1 MLADYPK
8 VALPVAG
15 VNLCQFT
22 QPHTPDAPP
31 RRGEGLPHHGR
42 RVAAERRTQPFALMS
57 RLSVFGVPL
66 AQTLAV
72 FTLSEAIPG
81 LVGWR
86 ELFANRPV
94 GGVRTGHN
102 LLASVLEQL
111 GREQFS

>member
-1 MLADYPK
+1 VNSALYP
-8 VALPVAG
+8 
-15 VNLCQFT
+15 F
-22 QPHTPDAPP
+22 
-31 RRGEGLPHHGR
+31 
-42 RVAAERRTQPFALMS
+42 AAERRTQPFALMS
-57 RLSVFGVPL
+57 RLSLFGVPR

-72 FTLSEAIPG
+72 FTLTEAIPG

>member
-1 MLADYPK
+1 MAGTKALAVIGRSGKKRPEG
-8 VALPVAG
+8 VARL
-15 VNLCQFT
+15 
-22 QPHTPDAPP
+22 
-31 RRGEGLPHHGR
+31 
-42 RVAAERRTQPFALMS
+42 AAERRTQPFALMS
-57 RLSVFGVPL
+57 RLSLFGVPR

-72 FTLSEAIPG
+72 FTLTEAIPG

>member
-1 MLADYPK
+1 MQSTTKGLA
-8 VALPVAG
+8 A
-15 VNLCQFT
+15 
-22 QPHTPDAPP
+22 
-31 RRGEGLPHHGR
+31 GR
-42 RVAAERRTQPFALMS
+42 RYLPCLCAPFAAERRTQPFALMS
-57 RLSVFGVPL
+57 RLSLFGVPR

-72 FTLSEAIPG
+72 FTLTEAIPG

>member
-1 MLADYPK
+1 MRVYA
-8 VALPVAG
+8 VRRRALKQSG
-15 VNLCQFT
+15 R
-22 QPHTPDAPP
+22 PHC
-31 RRGEGLPHHGR
+31 RN
-42 RVAAERRTQPFALMS
+42 AERRTQPFALMS
-57 RLSVFGVPL
+57 RLSLFGVPR

-72 FTLSEAIPG
+72 FTLTEAIPG